1 METELIFV
9 LQDKEAPLHDLLDS
23 VLKNMP
29 QAVVYWPIDR
39 EIPSEVLRSGAMV
52 IWDLNKLNQAENLKT
67 AALFKANETGVLI
80 LAEKPEDLDPAI
92 LSLSQALGLCLA
104 PSSPAA
110 LDAALQVALA
120 NHRRIW
126 NLLGELEKSN
136 RYLEERR
143 MIERAKWVI
152 MREKMYGEN
161 RAMTWLRNLSRNQNQ
176 KMVDIA
182 KIILEKDQTD
192 FPEN

>member
-9 LQDKEAPLHDLLDS
+9 LQDKDAPLHDLLDS
-23 VLKNMP
+23 VLKKMP
-29 QAVVYWPIDR
+29 QAVVYWPIDQ
-39 EIPSEVLRSGAMV
+39 EMPAEVLGSAAMA
-52 IWDLNKLNQAENLKT
+52 IWDLSSQSQAQKLKT
-67 AALFKANETGVLI
+67 AALFKANDTGVFI
-80 LAEKPEDLDPAI
+80 LSEKGEDLNPDT

-104 PSSPAA
+104 PSGPAA
-110 LDAALQVALA
+110 LEASLQVALA
-120 NHRRIW
+120 NHRLLC

-152 MREKMYGEN
+152 MREKMYGEDQ
-161 RAMTWLRNLSRNQNQ
+161 AMTWLRNLSRNQNQ

-182 KIILEKDQTD
+182 KKILGKDQINL
-192 FPEN
+192 PEN